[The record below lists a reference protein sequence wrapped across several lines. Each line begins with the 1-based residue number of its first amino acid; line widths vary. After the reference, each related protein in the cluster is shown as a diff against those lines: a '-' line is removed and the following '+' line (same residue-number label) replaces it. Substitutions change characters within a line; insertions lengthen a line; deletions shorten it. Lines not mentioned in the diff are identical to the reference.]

1 MFITW
6 KEAYSDPANT
16 APTHDFKW
24 ARKLTLDGW
33 HLDNPELERE
43 GFRLVFRGR
52 ELTLAKYNKLG
63 YLVETRGLTD
73 IEYNSKTW
81 KLWNDNGNI
90 IIQET
95 EK

>member
-6 KEAYSDPANT
+6 KDMYTAANT

-24 ARKLTLDGW
+24 ARKLALDSW
-33 HLDNPELERE
+33 HCDTPELERE

-63 YLVETRGLTD
+63 YLVETRDLTD
-73 IEYNSKTW
+73 LEYNSKAW